1 MENKAHALAA
11 GLFTIVLGLAL
22 VLTGLWFT
30 QADSQPVSY
39 VLVPTGSVTGLKAEA
54 PVRYRGVDVG
64 RVTGIRLEP
73 GNTGRVLVDIGVQA
87 DTPVTKNTYA
97 QLGYQGVTGIAYVQ
111 LSDDGNSREKL
122 VAEAGKPAQIRM
134 KPSFLDDG
142 EALFTTFTELSE
154 KINRLIEKGN
164 VDKVFGTLASIEQ
177 FTQRAGTMIKTIE
190 PALNTL
196 PGLITETRGLATEA
210 SASLRRV
217 DQIAGNADKFLVSAN
232 QLALKLDQRIPTL
245 DLMAATARDA
255 GVMVRTLNEESVPK
269 VNAFIDDLVRET
281 RSIDRAVER
290 VVNSLVEQPQSFVFG
305 PPAARPGPGEP
316 GFNGGK

>member
-142 EALFTTFTELSE
+142 EALFATFTELSE

-196 PGLITETRGLATEA
+196 PGLITETKGLATEA
-210 SASLRRV
+210 RASLRRV
-217 DQIAGNADKFLVSAN
+217 DQIAGNADKLLVSAN
-232 QLALKLDQRIPTL
+232 QLALKLDQRIATL

>member
-11 GLFTIVLGLAL
+11 GFFTIVLGLAL
-22 VLTGLWFT
+22 VLTGMWFT
-30 QADSQPVSY
+30 QGESQPMSY
-39 VLVPTGSVTGLKAEA
+39 VLIPTGSVTGLKPEA

-73 GNTGRVLVDIGVQA
+73 GNTGRVLIEIGVQA
-87 DTPVTKNTYA
+87 DTPITKNTYA

-111 LSDDGNSREKL
+111 MNDDGKSREKL

-154 KINRLIEKGN
+154 KINKLIDKGN
-164 VDKVFGTLASIEQ
+164 IDAILGTVASIEQ
-177 FTQRAGTMIKTIE
+177 FTQRAGTIVKKIE
-190 PALNTL
+190 PALDTL
-196 PGLITETRGLATEA
+196 PGLMSETRGLATEA
-210 SASLRRV
+210 RASLRRV
-217 DQIAGNADKFLVSAN
+217 DQIVENADKLIGSAN
-232 QLALKLDQRIPTL
+232 QLALKLDQRIATL
-245 DLMAATARDA
+245 DLVAATTRDA

-269 VNAFIDDLVRET
+269 VNALIDDLARET

-290 VVNSLVEQPQSFVFG
+290 VVNSVVEQPQGFVFG
-305 PPAARPGPGEP
+305 PPPARPGPGEP